1 MRFACGGCRCEIER
15 PCAGCFHGS
24 YLALYSN
31 RELETSNQSRL
42 TDRPDGHTG
51 VGSGLRDA
59 VRFRSCYPRRGAPW
73 LRETLRRR
81 AGDSPFVWSAGAQH
95 LSHNCSDHDAA
106 TRVAATT
113 TAARANSVPEP
124 SLLAAI
130 PLHDSIS
137 NLADS
142 DVVLDY
148 RPPPGSP
155 PLTASPLVLRV

>member
-1 MRFACGGCRCEIER
+1 MKSSVPALRYFMARTSRYTRTVSWRHRTSLVLLIVLTAIPVSGAV
-15 PCAGCFHGS
+15 CAMLCDSEATTRAAAHHGS
-24 YLALYSN
+24 GKPCDDEQATPPSSGPQV
-31 RELETSNQSRL
+31 RRTS
-42 TDRPDGHTG
+42 
-51 VGSGLRDA
+51 
-59 VRFRSCYPRRGAPW
+59 
-73 LRETLRRR
+73 
-81 AGDSPFVWSAGAQH
+81 
-95 LSHNCSDHDAA
+95 SHNCSDHDAA

>member
-1 MRFACGGCRCEIER
+1 MKSSFPAL
-15 PCAGCFHGS
+15 GCFMARTSRYTRTVSWRHRISLVLLIVLTAIPVSGAVCAMLCDSEATTRAAAHHGS
-24 YLALYSN
+24 GKPCDDEQATPPSSGPQV
-31 RELETSNQSRL
+31 RSTS
-42 TDRPDGHTG
+42 
-51 VGSGLRDA
+51 
-59 VRFRSCYPRRGAPW
+59 
-73 LRETLRRR
+73 
-81 AGDSPFVWSAGAQH
+81 
-95 LSHNCSDHDAA
+95 SHDCSDHDAA